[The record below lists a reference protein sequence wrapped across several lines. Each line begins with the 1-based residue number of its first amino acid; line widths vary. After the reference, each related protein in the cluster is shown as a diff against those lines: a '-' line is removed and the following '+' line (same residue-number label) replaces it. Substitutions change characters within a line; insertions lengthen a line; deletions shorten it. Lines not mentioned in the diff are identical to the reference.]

1 MAAAYIRL
9 SEGFTWEEFEAGMLA
24 FCECVGR
31 EASRQLAED
40 ELVAF
45 VREQSKPAIVAK
57 LDTIY
62 TQCRLDPLGRT

>member
-31 EASRQLAED
+31 EASRQLAE
-40 ELVAF
+40 VAF
-45 VREQSKPAIVAK
+45 VREQSKPAIAAK